1 VFRTAAL
8 RAFSQFDPHFQGFA
22 LRASRRD
29 MRKFDTIRVR
39 RIAAHQ
45 VSGVQFIPPVAPT
58 MHQPRFPALPGV
70 SALPDVRPTIHFSRS
85 SAMWTKPAY
94 TDLRFGFEITMYISN
109 R

>member
-1 VFRTAAL
+1 MAVPREYCRIRNKVFRVVGFS
-8 RAFSQFDPHFQGFA
+8 AFSQFDPVFQGFP

-58 MHQPRFPALPGV
+58 MHQPRFPTLPGV
-70 SALPDVRPTIHFSRS
+70 SALPDVRLPIHF
-85 SAMWTKPAY
+85 
-94 TDLRFGFEITMYISN
+94 
-109 R
+109 